1 MVDEVG
7 RAWCPLLACV
17 VHRAVGSSRV
27 SGLSEAAASV
37 GRPAVELLK
46 ERDVGMWGGV
56 VLCRCEVESG
66 WLVDRSSWAL
76 LGGEDAPYAGR
87 QQKLGRKQ
95 LGQRPKACQRAKTA
109 VGDWNTM

>member
-46 ERDVGMWGGV
+46 ERDIWMWGGV
-56 VLCRCEVESG
+56 VLCRGEVESG

-76 LGGEDAPYAGR
+76 LGGEDARREERAGGAR
-87 QQKLGRKQ
+87 RAWARLPFWKLGGIVHHAWVQ
-95 LGQRPKACQRAKTA
+95 G
-109 VGDWNTM
+109 

>member
-7 RAWCPLLACV
+7 RAWCPLLACHGV

-46 ERDVGMWGGV
+46 ERDVWMWGGV
-56 VLCRCEVESG
+56 VLCRGEVESG

-76 LGGEDAPYAGR
+76 LGGEDAPA
-87 QQKLGRKQ
+87 
-95 LGQRPKACQRAKTA
+95 AKPGLEA
-109 VGDWNTM
+109 RVSEARGAPEGEDSCC